1 MHTIVIC
8 VNKVVPVHQIG
19 TCPFVSH
26 SKMAKK
32 YDFTIII
39 ICRAGLCESVHH
51 NTLICR
57 YGDNNMHLRYGDI
70 HSVSLFGHPVVVLSS
85 LTAIEEFRA
94 ASPDNFTHRWSDRI
108 LFAWFQCNMRIF
120 CVQASVADMVGQT
133 GAWSCLQG
141 HQWVPSASQVS
152 FCAKLNS

>member
-26 SKMAKK
+26 SKMANK

-39 ICRAGLCESVHH
+39 ICRAGLCESVHQH
-51 NTLICR
+51 TLICR

-94 ASPDNFTHRWSDRI
+94 ASPDNFTHR
-108 LFAWFQCNMRIF
+108 
-120 CVQASVADMVGQT
+120 
-133 GAWSCLQG
+133 
-141 HQWVPSASQVS
+141 
-152 FCAKLNS
+152 

>member
-1 MHTIVIC
+1 MDCPEGGSRPAATANVRGFSAEREELGGAPLAGLSTIYNVHAIVIC
-8 VNKVVPVHQIG
+8 VHKVVPVHQIG

-85 LTAIEEFRA
+85 LAAIEEFRA
-94 ASPDNFTHRWSDRI
+94 ASPDNFTHR
-108 LFAWFQCNMRIF
+108 
-120 CVQASVADMVGQT
+120 
-133 GAWSCLQG
+133 
-141 HQWVPSASQVS
+141 
-152 FCAKLNS
+152 